1 MGARDA
7 AKGQKADLEML
18 SGTISVVVD
27 TEAARGVKWQPGT
40 HDPQKATR
48 QP

>member
-27 TEAARGVKWQPGT
+27 TEAARGVKWPPGKRDPRKAAWQP
-40 HDPQKATR
+40 
-48 QP
+48 